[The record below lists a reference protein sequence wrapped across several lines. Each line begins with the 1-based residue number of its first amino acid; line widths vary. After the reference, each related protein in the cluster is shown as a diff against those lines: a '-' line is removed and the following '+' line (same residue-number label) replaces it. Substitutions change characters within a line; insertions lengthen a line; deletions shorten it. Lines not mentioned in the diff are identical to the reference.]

1 LPTELPLQNIE
12 NGRRSSFL
20 SVVLLSCLL
29 TSCSDDLD
37 RENVER
43 LEEADLYVYGEN
55 CRGPYWRFEDGGLFY
70 HENGTV
76 REILDKLAFIPR
88 PNDVLVVR
96 ALSSSSL
103 TMVLTFS
110 PDGSAKFTDVY
121 LEPKPTEAQLA
132 ELNDK
137 YGFAQTVSSIVKLP
151 SVELCTRMRSAGS
164 F

>member
-1 LPTELPLQNIE
+1 
-12 NGRRSSFL
+12 
-20 SVVLLSCLL
+20 
-29 TSCSDDLD
+29 
-37 RENVER
+37 
-43 LEEADLYVYGEN
+43 
-55 CRGPYWRFEDGGLFY
+55 
-70 HENGTV
+70 
-76 REILDKLAFIPR
+76 
-88 PNDVLVVR
+88 
-96 ALSSSSL
+96 
-103 TMVLTFS
+103 MVLTFS